1 MPPSTKA
8 HSDQSELQAFVE
20 PVTDKGPTQPLIL
33 LFDQNG
39 HPVAPT
45 CALRGRRA
53 QRRSRM
59 AEGHREAA
67 PGVLDGREHDG
78 ILPRSRT
85 TLTPTPP
92 LRDTFTRR
100 RLCADLRRR

>member
-1 MPPSTKA
+1 
-8 HSDQSELQAFVE
+8 
-20 PVTDKGPTQPLIL
+20 
-33 LFDQNG
+33 
-39 HPVAPT
+39 
-45 CALRGRRA
+45 
-53 QRRSRM
+53 M